1 MSSPGIGPPGP
12 PNPPSEAPAPPED
25 SAKGGSRRTFY
36 LNLALAAIFGVI
48 LGLGVYTLAYAQGLS
63 YLSNDPNA
71 CMNCHIMRD
80 QFDSWNHS
88 SHKAVAACNDCHTPH
103 HNAVAK
109 YTVKAIN
116 GFNHSVRF
124 TFGNFAEPLRIT
136 GMNKMVAQENCVA
149 CHTTTVSQMHVSA
162 QGEEVDCIK
171 CHVNVGH
178 RTIE

>member
-12 PNPPSEAPAPPED
+12 PNPPPEAPVTPPRNRP
-25 SAKGGSRRTFY
+25 RRTFY
-36 LNLALAAIFGVI
+36 LNLALAALFGIV
-48 LGLGVYTLAYAQGLS
+48 LGLGVYTMSYAEGLS

-80 QFDSWNHS
+80 QFESWNRS
-88 SHKAVAACNDCHTPH
+88 SHKAVTVCNDCHTPH
-103 HNAVAK
+103 HNATAK
-109 YTVKAIN
+109 WTVKAIN
-116 GFNHSVRF
+116 GFNHSFRF
-124 TFGNFAEPLRIT
+124 TFGNFHEPLRIT
-136 GMNKMVAQENCVA
+136 GMNKGVAQENCVN

-162 QGEEVDCIK
+162 EGEEVDCIQ